1 MSGKSLKKVLANKGT
16 RRSMASAKKKA
27 SLNRNKTIKRVKSI
41 YLASKA
47 MNKAN
52 PMLTRTNQGY
62 AYFTQKT
69 PIDQERLAKLY
80 HERILYN
87 ASVKDARNGIYTWIM
102 KGSQEAFLGSQPDL
116 DPTAYTLYAVRT
128 CTQQEI
134 GTIHQN
140 LNVLTEAYSNDPR
153 EIVAA
158 GELEV
163 RDGAIRFNLLSGTY
177 MYKQRLA
184 LMKVFAANQ
193 ASMMRRLEKRANKRT
208 NANEKAIDA
217 MEKTMF
223 EEIAQRTMVVMAGK
237 GLDRVTFL
245 ASEESAGGTNLIKHG
260 AFRQEPENDPILCT
274 YFDRVIVRPLSPVV
288 SSIVASDAAASNQ
301 LSI

>member
-1 MSGKSLKKVLANKGT
+1 MTNAN
-16 RRSMASAKKKA
+16 S
-27 SLNRNKTIKRVKSI
+27 
-41 YLASKA
+41 
-47 MNKAN
+47 
-52 PMLTRTNQGY
+52 MLTRTNQGY
-62 AYFTQKT
+62 AYYKQKT
-69 PIDQERLAKLY
+69 PIDLERLAKLY

-87 ASVKDARNGIYTWIM
+87 ASIKDARNGIYTWIM
-102 KGSQEAFLGSQPDL
+102 KGSQEAFLGAQPDL

-128 CTQQEI
+128 CTKQEI

-153 EIVAA
+153 KIVAA

-163 RDGAIRFNLLSGTY
+163 RNGAIRFNLLSGTY

-193 ASMMRRLEKRANKRT
+193 ASMMRRLEKRANQRT
-208 NANEKAIDA
+208 NANEKAIEA
-217 MEKTMF
+217 TEKTMF
-223 EEIAQRTMVVMAGK
+223 EEIAQRTMALMAGK

-260 AFRQEPENDPILCT
+260 TFRQEPEDDPILCT
-274 YFDRVIVRPLSPVV
+274 YFDRVIVRPLSPVAA
-288 SSIVASDAAASNQ
+288 SVAASVAAASNQ
-301 LSI
+301 SSI